1 MSSGSYSIT
10 NLNQEQYILICRLLK
25 QAVSYNKHHSQYLR
39 ELMQEMRFSKL
50 QINDV
55 KDVYLQ
61 DAEMASE
68 ILKQF
73 RL

>member
-1 MSSGSYSIT
+1 MIGYSIT
-10 NLNQEQYILICRLLK
+10 NLTQDQYILICRLLK

-39 ELMQEMRFSKL
+39 ELMQEMHVSQL
-50 QINDV
+50 EINNV

-61 DAEMASE
+61 DAKIAAE
-68 ILKQF
+68 ILKQI